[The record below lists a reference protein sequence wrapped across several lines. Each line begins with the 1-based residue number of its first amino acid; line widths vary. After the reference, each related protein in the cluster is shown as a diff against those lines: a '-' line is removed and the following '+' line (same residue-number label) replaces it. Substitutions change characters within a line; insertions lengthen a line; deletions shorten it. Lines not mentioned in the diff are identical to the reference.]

1 LVSTGEKLL
10 TRAQTIFKLKEFS
23 IIRCHKIIKL
33 SSNIMLMDKA
43 DLLKQVKAST
53 VAIGLFNKDTKDVIS
68 TFGTGFF
75 IGGKYI
81 VSSAHVFSQCLN
93 YNSQYKEKNNGLE
106 GMYSAFSITRRGR
119 QLDLDTYRINES
131 IRLPP
136 VKEVAGFTGS
146 IDLDIGLGKL
156 DRTSDSFLPIKEPG
170 QLELYHDIAMCG
182 YPSGRLSLILY
193 RNGDGVGMRLNP
205 IIQFGHI
212 AGLMPYDESSTPWGI
227 QTDIVAMGGSS
238 GSPII
243 DPSDGEVIGM
253 AQQVISTMTTV
264 YKEGMPSNLYKLT
277 KGPLY
282 GVAPLGLAYGVSN
295 MVLSL
300 LPNVSKNYFERRLPP
315 DFLFEDTQMVVIF

>member
-1 LVSTGEKLL
+1 
-10 TRAQTIFKLKEFS
+10 
-23 IIRCHKIIKL
+23 
-33 SSNIMLMDKA
+33 MLMFKA
-43 DLLKQVKAST
+43 GLLNRVKAST
-53 VAIGLFNKDTKDVIS
+53 VAIGLLNKDTKEVIS

-75 IGGKYI
+75 LGGKYI

-93 YNSQYKEKNNGLE
+93 YNSLYKEKNNSFE
-106 GMYSAFSITRRGR
+106 GIYSAFRIFRRG
-119 QLDLDTYRINES
+119 QKLDLDTYRISES

-136 VKEVAGFTGS
+136 VKEVAGFNGS

-170 QLELYHDIAMCG
+170 RLELYHDIAMCG

-193 RNGDGVGMRLNP
+193 RNEDGVGMHLNP

-212 AGLMPYDESSTPWGI
+212 AGLMPHDESSSPWGI
-227 QTDIVAMGGSS
+227 QTDIVAIGGSS

-264 YKEGMPSNLYKLT
+264 YKEGMPTNLYKLT

-295 MVLSL
+295 MILSL
-300 LPNVSKNYFERRLPP
+300 LPNISKNYFERGHPP
-315 DFLFEDTQMVVIF
+315 DLLFEDTQIVIIF